1 MYMTR
6 QEIFDQIW
14 VRTVKGFTE
23 DYELNYPL
31 FLKVLRAAEI
41 PKPGR
46 KDIINLQRGKEGMQF
61 VTRPDL
67 PGNPEEEVR
76 LPRRRDASP
85 LPGEEKG
92 TRPRKTQMPGPP
104 AEVLWEEEKPSRE
117 DIDPRW
123 STLGFLPQEERRK
136 VIREADR
143 LVRDEDG
150 LRHPRT
156 LELEKQIRTWEAQLE
171 ILGEG
176 SSMAKELSH
185 PAFVDRV
192 SRESIPRVL
201 WITDRLYGAV
211 ERLGGSVLEDG
222 SVLIHQQGIA
232 LRFTE
237 SQVKEPRKA
246 TVLEELEGQGNTP
259 KWNYIYTGKLS
270 LTVGSLYAVRDRKN
284 DQVEDRMGEVLE
296 LLYQTAYQFSRNRE
310 REDELEEIR
319 QESFRQEMKRVEQL
333 ISQARD
339 FEDARRIRE
348 LIKGVQ
354 KKLAGDDLHFQ
365 EHFPEW
371 AAWASAKAEWLDPTV
386 AHEDPVLG
394 RRHAFIL
401 DPDPPEPV

>member
-31 FLKVLRAAEI
+31 FLKVLRAADI

-46 KDIINLQRGKEGMQF
+46 KDILNLQKGKEGMRF

-85 LPGEEKG
+85 VPGEEG
-92 TRPRKTQMPGPP
+92 TGQRRKRMPAPP
-104 AEVLWEEEKPSRE
+104 AEVRWEEERPSRE
-117 DIDPRW
+117 DLDPRW
-123 STLGFLPQEERRK
+123 STLGFLPPEERRK

-143 LVRDEDG
+143 LRRDDDG
-150 LRHPRT
+150 LRHPQI
-156 LELEKQIRTWEAQLE
+156 LELEKQVRAWEAQLE

-176 SSMAKELSH
+176 SSMAEELAP
-185 PAFVDRV
+185 PAFVERV
-192 SRESIPRVL
+192 SRENIPRVL
-201 WITDRLYGAV
+201 WISDRLYGAV
-211 ERLGGSVLEDG
+211 ERLGGRVLEDG
-222 SVLIHQQGIA
+222 SVQIHQHEIA

-237 SQVKEPRKA
+237 SQVKVPRKA
-246 TVLEELEGQGNTP
+246 TVLEELEGQGNSP
-259 KWNYIYTGKLS
+259 KWSYSFTGKLS
-270 LTVGSLYAVRDRKN
+270 LTVGALYAVRDRKN
-284 DQVEDRMGEVLE
+284 DRIEDRMGEVLE
-296 LLYQTAYQFSRNRE
+296 LLYQTAYQLSLDRE
-310 REDELEEIR
+310 REDQLEVIR
-319 QESFRQEMKRVEQL
+319 QESFRQEMRRVEEL
-333 ISQARD
+333 VRQARD

-386 AHEDPVLG
+386 ALEDPVLG

-401 DPDPPEPV
+401 EPGPPEQN